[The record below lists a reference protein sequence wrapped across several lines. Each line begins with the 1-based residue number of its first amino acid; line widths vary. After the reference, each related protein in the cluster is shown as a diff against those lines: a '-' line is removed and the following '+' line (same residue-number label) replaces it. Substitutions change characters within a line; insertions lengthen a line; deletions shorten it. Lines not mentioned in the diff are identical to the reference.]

1 MDTPSTQ
8 ASEGWLNKVPEV
20 TLAFWVIKIMSTTV
34 GETVADFLAVNV
46 GLGIAITDS
55 MMAVIL
61 AILLYFQLTSRRYTP
76 KIYWPTVVLISIVG
90 TQITD
95 LLTDVMGVSLYYS
108 TAVFSF
114 CLAAVFTIW
123 HLSEKTLSIHTIF
136 TLKRELFYW
145 AAILFTF
152 ALGTAAGDLATEE
165 LGLGFQLG
173 VGIFSL
179 LIAITAT
186 AFYAGGNA
194 ILTFWIGYILTRPLG
209 AALGDFLSQAKTYGG
224 LGLGAMATSAIFL
237 TVILVLVT
245 YAQRV
250 ASAATIAATVQKN

>member
-136 TLKRELFYW
+136 TLKRELF
-145 AAILFTF
+145 
-152 ALGTAAGDLATEE
+152 
-165 LGLGFQLG
+165 
-173 VGIFSL
+173 
-179 LIAITAT
+179 
-186 AFYAGGNA
+186 
-194 ILTFWIGYILTRPLG
+194 
-209 AALGDFLSQAKTYGG
+209 
-224 LGLGAMATSAIFL
+224 
-237 TVILVLVT
+237 
-245 YAQRV
+245 
-250 ASAATIAATVQKN
+250 